1 MNPVAGDVFQ
11 ASLATSALGALWGWG
26 LSLLLGAMLLPQRG
40 LEDPGGKLLSWLV
53 LGTAL
58 QAQWWLLLGLLGRL
72 TPTLVLGTAGAL
84 TALGGAVAGR
94 RVLRA
99 LPRRPSGARV
109 LQRAAGNWLFSASSL
124 TTAAFLLVVGLLATW
139 PTVFYDD
146 LVYHLGLPRQ
156 ALLTGHWPALPGL
169 HYSFMPA
176 GWDGVYVLPLALGGG
191 NGPQLM
197 NVLGLGLFAWAVYRL
212 ARRGGEPGSA
222 AAATALLVMAPMFT
236 SLGAFAGN
244 DLFVGL
250 ALCVAMDRLLADA
263 GRSPASVGV
272 LLGAAWGAKY
282 SALPGCAGIVA
293 AGATATASKTA

>member
-1 MNPVAGDVFQ
+1 M
-11 ASLATSALGALWGWG
+11 
-26 LSLLLGAMLLPQRG
+26 
-40 LEDPGGKLLSWLV
+40 
-53 LGTAL
+53 
-58 QAQWWLLLGLLGRL
+58 WLLLGLLGRL
-72 TPTLVLGTAGAL
+72 TPTFVLGTAGVL
-84 TALGGAVAGR
+84 TVLAGTVAGR
-94 RVLRA
+94 RVLEA
-99 LPRRPSGARV
+99 LPRFPSAAR
-109 LQRAAGNWLFSASSL
+109 NWLFSASAL
-124 TTAAFLLVVGLLATW
+124 MMTAFLLVVGLLATW

-176 GWDGVYVLPLALGGG
+176 GWDAVYVLPLALGGG

-212 ARRGGEPGSA
+212 TRRGAEPGSA

-293 AGATATASKTA
+293 AVALARRGSWQARLGGAGLAGYPRS